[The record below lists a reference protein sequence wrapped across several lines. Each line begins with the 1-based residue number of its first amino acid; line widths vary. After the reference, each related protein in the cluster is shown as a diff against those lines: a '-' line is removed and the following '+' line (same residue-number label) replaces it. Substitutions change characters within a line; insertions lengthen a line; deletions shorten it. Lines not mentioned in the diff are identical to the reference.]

1 MTDNQNVQTNV
12 QQVDL
17 DIDSWLGAPGA
28 DSIVTPSADP
38 KKDTKSQPNFFAKP
52 GTDLSFLDTSK
63 KDEDEDDDK
72 GADPDPAADPK
83 KTDANKDTEGKVS
96 HGTDDD
102 LDIFDDL
109 DKDTKDDD
117 QKSTS
122 KAGRPKT
129 EKSGLVEFLKKR
141 IESKEMFAFDDY
153 DESKQTLD
161 EYLGSLGEKDIEELW
176 QANVDNMK
184 NEVAAKT
191 PKEFFESLPEEL
203 QYAAE
208 YVANG
213 GQDLKGLF
221 QALAQVEQVREL
233 DPTKDTDQETI
244 IKNYLQ
250 ATNFGS
256 AEEIEEELNTWKDL
270 GVLEK
275 KAKQFKPKLDQM
287 QEEMVQAQLQ
297 EQEARKQQQEQAAQA
312 YMQNVF
318 EALRPAEINGI
329 KLDKK
334 TQAALYSGLVQPQYP
349 SISGRPTNQ
358 LGHLL
363 EKYQYV
369 EPNYPLIAEAL
380 WLLSNPDEYRANLMK
395 QGKNAAVEQTVRT
408 LKTEQ
413 ARKNI
418 STVQDEDDDR
428 PRKISRPQNIFK
440 R

>member
-1 MTDNQNVQTNV
+1 MENQNNVQTSV

-28 DSIVTPSADP
+28 DSIVTPAGDI
-38 KKDTKSQPNFFAKP
+38 KKSEVKPNIFSK
-52 GTDLSFLDTSK
+52 GDVDLSFIDATSSEEQDDNKDSDTQSDDK
-63 KDEDEDDDK
+63 KDI
-72 GADPDPAADPK
+72 
-83 KTDANKDTEGKVS
+83 EGKVS
-96 HGTDDD
+96 RETTANLFDE
-102 LDIFDDL
+102 LDQQDNEEE
-109 DKDTKDDD
+109 TK
-117 QKSTS
+117 S
-122 KAGRPKT
+122 KGGRPKT

-153 DESKQTLD
+153 DESKQSLD
-161 EYLGSLGEKDIEELW
+161 EYLGGLGEKDVEELW
-176 QANVDNMK
+176 QANVDNLK
-184 NEVAAKT
+184 QEVAAKT

-203 QYAAE
+203 QYAAK
-208 YVANG
+208 YVMDG

-221 QALAQVEQVREL
+221 QALASVEQVRSL
-233 DPTKDTDQETI
+233 DPADETDQEGI
-244 IKNYLQ
+244 VRSYLS
-250 ATNFGS
+250 ATGFGTE
-256 AEEIEEELNTWKDL
+256 EEIEEELTTWKDL

-287 QEEMVQAQLQ
+287 QEEIVQHQLV

-318 EALRPAEINGI
+318 EALRPAEINGL

-334 TQAALYSGLVQPQYP
+334 TQAQLYSGLVQPQYP
-349 SISGRPTNQ
+349 SISGRPTNL

-363 EKYQYV
+363 EKYQFV

-380 WLLSNPDEYRANLMK
+380 WLLSNPDEYRQNLVK
-395 QGKNAAVEQTVRT
+395 QGKNQAVEQTVRQ

-413 ARKNI
+413 SRKNV
-418 STVQDEDDDR
+418 STYQEEEDSR

>member
-1 MTDNQNVQTNV
+1 MDNQSNVQTSV

-28 DSIVTPSADP
+28 DSIVTPATEPTSGQ
-38 KKDTKSQPNFFAKP
+38 TSKSNIFSNS
-52 GTDLSFLDTSK
+52 GTDLSFLDNDDTK
-63 KDEDEDDDK
+63 NDKDDVDDK
-72 GADPDPAADPK
+72 NTDPASKAS
-83 KTDANKDTEGKVS
+83 VS
-96 HGTDDD
+96 RETVD
-102 LDIFDDL
+102 DIFDDL
-109 DKDTKDDD
+109 NEPDD
-117 QKSTS
+117 QDSKSG

-153 DESKQTLD
+153 DENKQTLD
-161 EYLGSLGEKDIEELW
+161 DYLAALAEKDVEELW
-176 QANVDNMK
+176 QANLDNMK
-184 NEVAAKT
+184 QEVASKT
-191 PKEFFESLPEEL
+191 PQEFFSSLPDEL
-203 QYAAE
+203 QYAAK
-208 YVANG
+208 YVADG

-221 QALAQVEQVREL
+221 KALAQVEEVREL
-233 DPTKDTDQETI
+233 DPAEENDQETI
-244 IKNYLQ
+244 IRNYLQ
-250 ATNFGS
+250 ATRFGS
-256 AEEIEEELNTWKDL
+256 ADEIDEELNTWKDL

-287 QEEMVQAQLQ
+287 QEQIVQAQLI
-297 EQEARKQQQEQAAQA
+297 EQEARQEQQQEAAQA

-318 EALRPAEINGI
+318 EALRPAEINGL

-334 TQAALYSGLVQPQYP
+334 TQAQLYSGLTQPQYP

-363 EKYQYV
+363 EKYQFV

-380 WLLSNPDEYRANLMK
+380 WLLSDPESYRSQLVKA
-395 QGKNAAVEQTVRT
+395 GKNAAVEQTVRQ

-413 ARKNI
+413 SRKTGSSSI
-418 STVQDEDDDR
+418 DDNDDQR
-428 PRKISRPQNIFK
+428 SRKLVRPQNIFK